1 MTEER
6 PAGGVAPPAD
16 PTPAGGLTDVRAARE
31 LAEGRGN
38 RDTSAGTRSTADI
51 VRSNLCTLF
60 NAVNVALAA
69 LVFTT
74 GSYRNMLFLFVVAA
88 NAAIGIFQELRSKRA
103 LDRLTI
109 LAARPVRVRREG
121 REVEVPAD
129 DVVMGDLVLLAHG
142 AQVPCDCLVREGS
155 CLVNESLLTGE
166 SRPQAK
172 APGDTLLSGS
182 FVVSGSVCAQAT
194 AVGPDSFAARI
205 GAEAKTAKPV
215 NSQIM
220 ATLRFIVRLGTCVLV
235 PVGLA
240 LFLRSYLAGGGW
252 SSSVLTTVAAVVGMI
267 PQGLILLTSTV
278 LAVATVRLAE
288 RNVLVQQLYCI
299 EALARVD
306 VLCLDK
312 TGTITSG
319 AMTVRELVPVGGTRE
334 AALSALAAV
343 MGANAGDANETAR
356 AFLSYLEGEGVAA
369 EPAVRAVPFSSE
381 RKYSGCVTAGGAY
394 AVGALQFLFP
404 DGAPAGAAPVVAGF
418 PATARVL
425 AVCAVDGFDG
435 DDRPVGAP
443 RLLALAAVADEVR
456 PSAPE
461 TLAFFR
467 EQGVRLNVIS
477 GDDPRTVSAIAA
489 EAGVPDAGSWVD
501 ATTLRTPE
509 EVEDAAARYRVFGRV
524 TPQQKRDL
532 VRALQRQGRTVAMT
546 GDGVNDVLALR
557 EADCSVAMASGSDAA
572 RAVAEIVLVDNDFA
586 SMPHV
591 VDEGRRSINNLQRS
605 ASLFL
610 VKTVFSMA
618 VGLLCVLF
626 PPYPLLPI
634 QLTLVSVTLTG
645 IPSLVLALEPNR
657 DRVRGSFL
665 ANVLS
670 RSVPASAGIVLGLG
684 ALVLA
689 RGALGFDD
697 AQVSTVATCVVAV
710 LGVALIYAVSRPL
723 NALRRTLLATM
734 AAATVLGI
742 TAFGPF
748 FEVAPFSGAMLP
760 FLVLASAAGCALFAV
775 LYKKG
780 GEATDS
786 GRGPYVSFA
795 SYLEEREHAHS

>member
-1 MTEER
+1 MTDER
-6 PAGGVAPPAD
+6 AAGGSPPPAD
-16 PTPAGGLTDVRAARE
+16 PTPDGGLTDAQAARR

-74 GSYRNMLFLFVVAA
+74 GSYRNMLFLLVVAA

-109 LAARPVRVRREG
+109 LAARPVRVRRDG

-129 DVVMGDLVLLAHG
+129 DVVLGDLVLLAHG

-182 FVVSGSVCAQAT
+182 FVVSGHVCAQAT

-220 ATLRFIVRLGTCVLV
+220 TTLRFIVRLGTWVLV

-240 LFLRSYLAGGGW
+240 LFLRSYLTGDGW

-288 RNVLVQQLYCI
+288 RDVLVQQLYCI
-299 EALARVD
+299 ETLARVD

-334 AALSALAAV
+334 AALVALASV
-343 MGANAGDANETAR
+343 MAANAGDANETAR
-356 AFLSYLEGEGVAA
+356 AFLSFLEGKGVSA

-381 RKYSGCVTAGGAY
+381 RKYSGCVTGDGGY

-404 DGAPAGAAPVVAGF
+404 DGAPAAAAPVVAGF
-418 PATARVL
+418 PPTARVL

-435 DDRPVGAP
+435 DDRPAGTP

-501 ATTLRTPE
+501 ATTLRTPAD
-509 EVEDAAARYRVFGRV
+509 VEDAAARYRVFGRV

-532 VRALQRQGRTVAMT
+532 VRALQRQGHTVAMT

-610 VKTVFSMA
+610 VKTVFSMV
-618 VGLLCVLF
+618 VGLLCVFF

-634 QLTLVSVTLTG
+634 QLTLVSATLTG
-645 IPSLVLALEPNR
+645 IPSLVLALEPNH

-684 ALVLA
+684 ALVLT

-723 NALRRTLLATM
+723 NALRGALLATM

-742 TAFGPF
+742 TVFGPF
-748 FEVAPFSGAMLP
+748 FEVALFSGAMLP
-760 FLVLASAAGCALFAV
+760 FLVLAAAAGCALFAV